1 MANQISNVGQVS
13 LRYNQESGKH
23 EKFVLPLFLE
33 SFLALRKGVKE
44 SEILKKYR
52 ETGDAKY
59 KNKLPQVTFSCPV
72 FEKNGVLLKENNT
85 LGPLFQLDIDIEN
98 KDEAEKLDE
107 QVLARKEELGIMY
120 YSKSAG
126 GNGRH
131 IAALRYPGTTNLE
144 NQVRMAT
151 ALHVEMDTNA
161 HDAHRVLYQ
170 TDIDDLIYLD
180 ERIFTC
186 TMTKE
191 QAEANYKAMKER
203 EQNSEEVLP
212 PGAHKANKHYRPW
225 MDAAT
230 AYKPAA
236 VVSTPTSTT
245 VAGQTVTTTFAKND
259 EEKLLYRGI
268 IAYDDIIA
276 KWNEMYYDGT
286 VPCDGDRHV
295 RILELTRHLRS
306 LTDYQMAVLD
316 AIIPN
321 YPDSKGNPF
330 PQDEKMRIIKDA
342 LAYKLTGI
350 SSKVRKVLEEL
361 RVSYLDARKMNE
373 LINETQDETDKYYTK
388 LLRNC
393 FNTKSIQYSLEGIPS
408 DIHLQALFGTLAF
421 VGGIA
426 SNVRLNVHGDT
437 RHLILLIYVCGKS
450 GSGKNNFTELYKL
463 WCHNLM
469 VQDKLYEQQED
480 EWESEQRLAAL
491 SQNKEPRKELRLPR
505 RLQAARTS
513 VPKLL
518 KRLRDA
524 KGQMLITYMPE
535 SDILSENSSFFKT
548 AKVLLRLAFD
558 EDEYKNDV
566 MTVQSTN
573 ATIAHVL
580 WQVIMCGTRDAL
592 ERLIA
597 GNYRDGV
604 SNRISCLKMPDNTF
618 KKFKT
623 VRPRSE
629 KSVQYIYHVARLLD
643 LMRGDVELPRLETRA
658 IQWADNVCDEAAAVN
673 DEPMAAL
680 RLRSCVSAA
689 RALTA
694 LLLCKYAAKLIA
706 QLDNHGQKELP
717 SWADGCA
724 TAEEYLKKHPE
735 TLQKHINQLLTPDML
750 NCYDAMADNL
760 LDTALYFFRSHMESD
775 SMNSAHSEGQRHRR
789 GLNDGIF
796 NQLKEV
802 FTTEDATG
810 LKGGTPN
817 AVRQMLKNWE
827 NCGYIEPQEDGTWKK
842 QVATL

>member
-1 MANQISNVGQVS
+1 MQISLVNYAKTVRGTKCLVPVKSKEELFALCDSKKQKDNVVAIREKGDQTKKGQLLQLNFQCPTFNS
-13 LRYNQESGKH
+13 DGM
-23 EKFVLPLFLE
+23 
-33 SFLALRKGVKE
+33 
-44 SEILKKYR
+44 ILKDS
-52 ETGDAKY
+52 T
-59 KNKLPQVTFSCPV
+59 
-72 FEKNGVLLKENNT
+72 T
-85 LGPLFQLDIDIEN
+85 LSPLFQHDIDCAPSDSDRI
-98 KDEAEKLDE
+98 A
-107 QVLARKEELGIMY
+107 QQILARKDELRLAVLKRTANKGLH
-120 YSKSAG
+120 AVAW
-126 GNGRH
+126 RV
-131 IAALRYPGTTNLE
+131 PGTTILE

-151 ALHVEMDTNA
+151 ALKTEFDNEA
-161 HDAHRVLYQ
+161 HDAHRILYSCMSE
-170 TDIDDLIYLD
+170 DFLFID
-180 ERIFTC
+180 ESIFSYE
-186 TMTKE
+186 MTQE
-191 QAEANYKAMKER
+191 EAEADYKAMKER
-203 EQNSEEVLP
+203 EQKGEEVLP
-212 PGAHKANKHYRPW
+212 EGAHKANKHYRPW
-225 MDAAT
+225 EHTAT
-230 AYKPAA
+230 AYEPAA
-236 VVSTPTSTT
+236 IVSTPTATT

-259 EEKLLYRGI
+259 EGKLLYRGI
-268 IAYDDIIA
+268 IAYEDIIA
-276 KWNEMYYDGT
+276 KWNEMYYDGN

-295 RILELTRHLRS
+295 RILELARHFRC
-306 LTDYQMAVLD
+306 LTDYQASVLD

-321 YPDSKGNPF
+321 YPDSKGNAF

-361 RVSYLDARKMNE
+361 RVAYIDTRKMNE
-373 LINETQDETDKYYTK
+373 LINETQDETDKYYAN
-388 LLRNC
+388 LLRRC
-393 FNTKSIQYSLEGIPS
+393 FNTKSIQCSLEGIPS
-408 DIHLQALFGTLAF
+408 DIHLQALFGILAF

-426 SNVRLNVHGDT
+426 SNVRLYLEDHP

-469 VQDKLYEQQED
+469 EQDKVIEQQED

-491 SQNKEPRKELRLPR
+491 SQNKEPRKELRLPH

-524 KGQMLITYMPE
+524 KGLMLITFMPE
-535 SDILSENSSFFKT
+535 SDILSENPSFFKT

-566 MTVQSTN
+566 QTVQSTN
-573 ATIAHVL
+573 VTISHVL

-618 KKFKT
+618 KKFKV

-629 KSVQYIYHVARLLD
+629 KSKQYIYHVARLLNLMKGD
-643 LMRGDVELPRLETRA
+643 LVLPRLEARGK
-658 IQWADNVCDEAAAVN
+658 QWADNVCDEAAAVN

-680 RLRSCVSAA
+680 RLRSWVSAA

-694 LLLCKYAAKLIA
+694 LLLCKYADKLIA
-706 QLDNHGQKELP
+706 QLDNRGSKELP
-717 SWADGCA
+717 SWADGCT

-735 TLQKHINQLLTPDML
+735 TLQKHINQLLTADML

-760 LDTALYFFRSHMESD
+760 LDTALYFFRSHMETD
-775 SMNSAHSEGQRHRR
+775 SMNTAHSEGQRHRR

-802 FTTEDATG
+802 FTNEDAAE

-827 NCGYIEPQEDGTWKK
+827 NCGYIEPQDDGTWKK
-842 QVATL
+842 QVASL